1 MKTKSIHYDNNIN
14 VYVMSDIHGNY
25 DKFHKMLDKINF
37 SENDKLI
44 ILGDIIDRGPD
55 GIKLILEISGMD
67 NVKYLGGNHEKMMIE
82 SLYMMM
88 ANNDPNILEEEIMLY
103 LDNWCNRNGGD
114 VTWNEYKLLS
124 YEDTNIVNNA
134 ILQSLH
140 DLSLHVVI
148 GNNSYFL
155 THAFPSNDKNKTY
168 CDPWKRP
175 TVHEINNIDNIL
187 KQVMG
192 PNYIDGTKAITG
204 HTPVLYYH
212 DAKNYED
219 GYHLGMYQK
228 GNFFDIDCGCP
239 YTDLETS
246 RLLCLRLNDMK
257 EFYV

>member
-1 MKTKSIHYDNNIN
+1 M
-14 VYVMSDIHGNY
+14 
-25 DKFHKMLDKINF
+25 
-37 SENDKLI
+37 
-44 ILGDIIDRGPD
+44 
-55 GIKLILEISGMD
+55 
-67 NVKYLGGNHEKMMIE
+67 
-82 SLYMMM
+82 
-88 ANNDPNILEEEIMLY
+88 
-103 LDNWCNRNGGD
+103 
-114 VTWNEYKLLS
+114 
-124 YEDTNIVNNA
+124 
-134 ILQSLH
+134 
-140 DLSLHVVI
+140 
-148 GNNSYFL
+148 
-155 THAFPSNDKNKTY
+155 
-168 CDPWKRP
+168 
-175 TVHEINNIDNIL
+175 HEINNIDNIL